1 MASSRLFQYA
11 QNINLM
17 VILSA
22 FSTLY
27 RFDVLFYTR
36 VANVKVVCFTKLIN
50 SVVFPSSSDLN
61 KDSVDGAQATSA
73 QATLLR
79 VEFDQGFEVK

>member
-1 MASSRLFQYA
+1 M
-11 QNINLM
+11 
-17 VILSA
+17 
-22 FSTLY
+22 
-27 RFDVLFYTR
+27 TR

-50 SVVFPSSSDLN
+50 SVFFPSSSDLN